1 MPTKAKA
8 SAGNAVD
15 GLLLALAC
23 VLVLVGMVL
32 PSGEAAGAGRS
43 GLTPSSRPIGPP
55 QRLVVP
61 SIGLSAPV
69 TPIEVDTA
77 GVLEPPAAVDTV
89 GWWKRSAEP
98 GSHRGQT
105 LVTGHTVHD
114 GDGAMDRL
122 GEVERG
128 DTVRLRTGNRMAQY
142 RATRVVVYS
151 RAELADNARTLF
163 GQDTGSGR
171 LVLVTCTDW
180 NGASYDNN
188 VVVFARPV
196 RGA

>member
-1 MPTKAKA
+1 MPTQAKTTA
-8 SAGNAVD
+8 SHSVD

-23 VLVLVGMVL
+23 VLVLVGLVL
-32 PSGEAAGAGRS
+32 PSGGASGAGRP
-43 GLTPSSRPIGPP
+43 GLTPASKPIGAP
-55 QRLVVP
+55 QRLSVP
-61 SIGLSAPV
+61 SIGLRAPV

-77 GVLEPPAAVDTV
+77 GVLDPPAAVDTV
-89 GWWKRSAEP
+89 GWWQRSAEP

-122 GEVERG
+122 GEVEPG
-128 DTVRLRTGNRMAQY
+128 DTVRLRAGDQMAQY

-151 RAELADNARTLF
+151 RTELADNAHQLF
-163 GQDTGSGR
+163 GQDNGSGR

-180 NGASYDNN
+180 NGASYDKN
-188 VVVFARPV
+188 VVVFAQPV

>member
-1 MPTKAKA
+1 MPTKAK
-8 SAGNAVD
+8 SAAGQSVA

-23 VLVLVGMVL
+23 VLVLAGMVL
-32 PSGEAAGAGRS
+32 PSGGAADAGRP
-43 GLTPSSRPIGPP
+43 GLTPSSKPIGPP

-61 SIGLSAPV
+61 AIGLGAPV
-69 TPIEVDTA
+69 TPIEVNTA
-77 GVLEPPAAVDTV
+77 GVLDPPAAVDTV
-89 GWWKRSAEP
+89 GWWQRSAEP
-98 GSHRGQT
+98 GAHRGQT
-105 LVTGHTVHD
+105 LVTGHSVHD

-122 GEVERG
+122 VEVEPG
-128 DTVRLRTGNRMAQY
+128 DTIRLRAGNRMAQY

-151 RAELADNARTLF
+151 RAELADNSRKLF

>member
-1 MPTKAKA
+1 MPTKAK
-8 SAGNAVD
+8 SAAGQSVA

-23 VLVLVGMVL
+23 VLVLAGMVL
-32 PSGEAAGAGRS
+32 PSGGAADAGRP
-43 GLTPSSRPIGPP
+43 GLTPSSKPIGPP

-61 SIGLSAPV
+61 AIGLGAPV
-69 TPIEVDTA
+69 TPIEVNTA
-77 GVLEPPAAVDTV
+77 GVLDPPAAVDTV
-89 GWWKRSAEP
+89 GWWQRSAEP
-98 GSHRGQT
+98 G
-105 LVTGHTVHD
+105 
-114 GDGAMDRL
+114 
-122 GEVERG
+122 
-128 DTVRLRTGNRMAQY
+128 DTIRLRAGNRMAQY

-151 RAELADNARTLF
+151 RAELADNSRKLF

>member
-1 MPTKAKA
+1 MSTQAK
-8 SAGNAVD
+8 STAGHPVS

-23 VLVLVGMVL
+23 VLVLAGMVL
-32 PSGEAAGAGRS
+32 PSGGAAGARRP
-43 GLTPSSRPIGPP
+43 GLAPASKPIGPP
-55 QRLVVP
+55 QRLAVP
-61 SIGLSAPV
+61 SIGLHAPV
-69 TPIEVDTA
+69 TPIEVNTA
-77 GVLEPPAAVDTV
+77 GVLDPPAAVDTV
-89 GWWKRSAEP
+89 GWWQRSAEP

-122 GEVERG
+122 GEVQPG
-128 DTVRLRTGNRMAQY
+128 DAVRLRAGNRMAQY
-142 RATRVVVYS
+142 RATRVVVYTRS
-151 RAELADNARTLF
+151 ELADNARRLF
-163 GQDTGSGR
+163 GQDAGSGR

-196 RGA
+196 RRL